1 MTEDERAKQQD
12 YLRRIREFRLLD
24 DDFMTKCFEGDPKYI
39 QFVLRIILDMP
50 DLVVHEVKTQV
61 FVENLVKRS
70 LRLDVLATDGRGR
83 RLNVE
88 IQRSDKG
95 AEPKRARYHSSAID
109 ILSLPKG
116 EDFGALP
123 ETYVIFITEHD
134 FFQSGLPVYHIDRYI
149 AETRTAFGDDAHIL
163 YVNGAY
169 RGNDPIG
176 MLMHDFACPNPD
188 EMYYQVL
195 AERTR
200 YFKESQKGVITMSRA
215 FEEVRE
221 IGRQEGIQEGIE
233 EGIEK
238 GRQEGIEKGRQET
251 QRENAMKMLAF
262 GKNTLEEISIIS
274 GLSLEELKK
283 LQVQLNPA

>member
-1 MTEDERAKQQD
+1 MTTEEQTERRQQKI
-12 YLRRIREFRLLD
+12 LQRIKEFRLLD

-39 QFVLRIILDMP
+39 QFVLRIILEIP
-50 DLVVHEVKTQV
+50 DLIVLDVKTQV

-70 LRLDVLATDGRGR
+70 LRLDVLATDSQGRKI
-83 RLNVE
+83 NVE

-95 AEPKRARYHSSAID
+95 ADPKRARYHSSAID
-109 ILSLPKG
+109 TLILPKG

-134 FFQSGLPVYHIDRYI
+134 IFGNGLPVYHIDRYI
-149 AETRTAFGDDAHIL
+149 AETRASFGDDAHIV

-169 RGNDPIG
+169 RGNDSFG

-188 EMYYQVL
+188 EMYFPVL

-200 YFKESQKGVITMSRA
+200 YFKESQKGVLTMCKA

-221 IGRQEGIQEGIE
+221 EGRLEGREEGIQIG
-233 EGIEK
+233 
-238 GRQEGIEKGRQET
+238 
-251 QRENAMKMLAF
+251 QRDLILEIMTR
-262 GKNTLEEISIIS
+262 GKRSLEEISAFS
-274 GLSLEELKK
+274 GLPLEELKNI
-283 LQVQLNPA
+283 QIQSNPT